1 MENKVI
7 ETMLDHTSIRQFN
20 QETISESDRQLILDC
35 ALRGAT
41 AGNMMYYS
49 IISIQDPVTL
59 KALSQSCDEQPF
71 IETGQF
77 ALLFLV
83 DNHKWHRYFELNE
96 AYPDDVPSSKPQIA
110 DYMLGMQDAM
120 IAAQNSVVAAESM
133 GIGSCYIGDI
143 MENKQFHQ
151 RLFNLPDYVMP
162 ATLIVFGR
170 YDNKPKLR
178 PRFDKKHVVFDE
190 QYPTL
195 SDEDIRGIF
204 REREKKTE
212 NFAQTFY
219 KRKMGAPFFKEM
231 CQSIM
236 AYLEKWV

>member
-1 MENKVI
+1 MDNKAI
-7 ETMLDHTSIRQFN
+7 ETMLNHTSIRQFN
-20 QETISESDRQLILDC
+20 QEAISESDRQLILDC

-49 IISIQDPVTL
+49 VISIQDPVTL

-71 IETGQF
+71 IETAQF

-83 DNHKWHRYFELNE
+83 DNYKWHRYFELND
-96 AYPDDVPSSKPQIA
+96 AYDEDESSPKPKIA

-120 IAAQNSVVAAESM
+120 IAAQNAVIAAESM
-133 GIGSCYIGDI
+133 GIGTCYIGDI
-143 MENKQFHQ
+143 MEKKQFHQ
-151 RLFNLPDYVMP
+151 NLFNLPDYVMP
-162 ATLIVFGR
+162 ATLVVFGR
-170 YDNKPKLR
+170 FDNKPKLR
-178 PRFDKKHVVFDE
+178 PRFDKECVVFEE

-195 SDEDIRGIF
+195 SDEAIRGIF
-204 REREKKTE
+204 KEKEMKTE
-212 NFAQTFY
+212 NFAKTFY

-236 AYLEKWV
+236 SYLEKWV